1 MKTVIVN
8 GSPRR
13 NGNTAQILK
22 QVKLGAEAAGDEV
35 EYVDLC
41 SLNFRGCRSC
51 LAYKL
56 SAIPEHCK
64 CYWQDDLSPVLESVM
79 KADRLIIGS
88 PIYFSEPTADVRAFV
103 ERLGFP
109 ALSYNDYSSN
119 LQGRVDTVVFFT
131 MNASEEHYCSAY
143 EQRMREY
150 FSALRFLNGT
160 LSLVPV
166 CDTLQVDDYSKYEM
180 KSFSE
185 EHKRKVH
192 EEEFPKDLAKAFA
205 IGKREQAV

>member
-8 GSPRR
+8 GSPRK

-22 QVKLGAEAAGDEV
+22 QAKLGAEAAGDEV
-35 EYVDLC
+35 EYFDLYGLEF
-41 SLNFRGCRSC
+41 SGCRSC
-51 LAYKL
+51 LACKL

-64 CYWQDDLSPVLESVM
+64 CYWKDDLSPVLESVM
-79 KADRLIIGS
+79 NADRLIIGS
-88 PIYFSEPTADVRAFV
+88 PVYFSEPTAAVRAFV

-119 LQGRVDTVVFFT
+119 MQGRIDTVVFLT
-131 MNASEEHYCSAY
+131 MNTPEEFYRSAY
-143 EQRMREY
+143 EQRMKDY
-150 FSALRFLNGT
+150 FSAIRFLNGT
-160 LSLVPV
+160 VSLVPV
-166 CDTLQVDDYSKYEM
+166 FDTLQVEDYSKYEM

-192 EEEFPKDLAKAFA
+192 DEQFPKDLAKAFA